1 MDPEIT
7 DRLISY
13 QLPHMLQLK
22 ESMSINDCILD
33 ASDTGTG
40 KTYTALALCK
50 STKKKPFVICPK
62 SVIPSWLSVAKHFD
76 MDIFGIANYELLK
89 GCKYYTPDLEKVKC
103 PYMDKIRTPS
113 KPSENENKSQKT
125 TKKYFKFYLPSD
137 VMVIFDEAH
146 RCKNYKSI
154 TSKLLLSIKET
165 GCKILLLSATITDK
179 IICFKP
185 FGVVFGFYDDVKQ
198 YNVWLRRQI
207 KMNTIKYKNNK
218 KDIAGGDITLDI
230 IHHNIFPNKGSRM
243 KISELGDLF
252 PKNRIVSQSY
262 LCKDYDKVQENYDI
276 INEALEDLK
285 DQYLR
290 TEALGKIIKARQKI
304 EMYKV
309 PIFIDLAEEALDSKY
324 SVVFFVNYVETMNL
338 LAHHLKTDCLI
349 HGGQNMDE
357 RQSCIDDFQANRR
370 NVLIAIMQAGGV
382 GISLHDIH
390 GGHPRMSLIS
400 PTWTGQDIKQAL
412 GRIHRAGSKSPA
424 LQKIVYCA
432 GTYEDTLCKIIA
444 AKINTISA
452 INDGDLLG
460 PQFDKEEYVE
470 IVENVDHASINP
482 SVNVDVTNKEPV
494 VNTKKVLK
502 KSKKTFNT
510 KVKVIK
516 NP

>member
-1 MDPEIT
+1 MDPQIT
-7 DRLISY
+7 EKLISY

-22 ESMSINDCILD
+22 EAIDHNTCILD

-50 STKKKPFVICPK
+50 YMNKKPFVICPK
-62 SVIPSWLSVAKHFD
+62 SVIPSWISVAQHFD
-76 MDIFGIANYELLK
+76 MEIFGIANYELLK
-89 GCKYYTPDLEKVKC
+89 GCKYYTPDMEKVKC
-103 PYMDKIRTPS
+103 PYMDKITPPDS
-113 KPSENENKSQKT
+113 ANKP
-125 TKKYFKFYLPSD
+125 KKAVKDYFKFYLPSD

-146 RCKNYKSI
+146 RCKNYKTV
-154 TSKLLLSIKET
+154 TSRLLLSIKET

-179 IICFKP
+179 LICFKP
-185 FGVVFGFYDDVKQ
+185 FGVVFGFYDDVKMH
-198 YNVWLRRQI
+198 NVWMRRQT
-207 KMNTIKYKNNK
+207 KMYTTKYKNNK
-218 KDIAGGDITLDI
+218 SLSDGDTKLDI
-230 IHHNIFPNKGSRM
+230 IHTSIFPDKGSRM

-285 DQYLR
+285 NQESR
-290 TEALGKIIKARQKI
+290 SEALGKIIKARQKI

-309 PIFIDLAEEALDSKY
+309 PIFIDLAEEALDNNY
-324 SVVFFVNYVETMNL
+324 SVVFFVNYIETMNI

-349 HGGQNMDE
+349 HGGQNMEE
-357 RQSCIDDFQANRR
+357 RQSCIDDFQANKR

-412 GRIHRAGSKSPA
+412 GRIHRAGSKTPA
-424 LQKIVYCA
+424 LQKIIYCA
-432 GTYEDTLCKIIA
+432 KTYEDILCKIIQK
-444 AKINTISA
+444 KISTISA

-460 PQFDKEEYVE
+460 PAFDKEEYTE
-470 IVENVDHASINP
+470 IAENVDHASGTGSN
-482 SVNVDVTNKEPV
+482 NT
-494 VNTKKVLK
+494 VNTLPDTSTSTLK
-502 KSKKTFNT
+502 KSKKTFSK

-516 NP
+516 NPAHK